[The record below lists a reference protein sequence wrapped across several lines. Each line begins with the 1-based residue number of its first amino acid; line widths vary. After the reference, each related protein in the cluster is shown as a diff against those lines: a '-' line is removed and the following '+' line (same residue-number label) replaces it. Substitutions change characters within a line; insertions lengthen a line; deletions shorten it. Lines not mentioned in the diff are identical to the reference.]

1 MQAVGYKTSLVT
13 IEVGSRGIPNP
24 AGFVKIKDLLGYSNS
39 QLTNLMVS
47 ASRKAI
53 TGSFKIWTMRNRTA

>member
-1 MQAVGYKTSLVT
+1 MCYKTSLVT

-24 AGFVKIKDLLGYSNS
+24 DGFVKIEDLRGYTNS

-53 TGSFKIWTMRNRTA
+53 AGSFKNWTM